1 MTHRPTGPPATDQLI
16 VSEYEYH
23 KYVFSPALNAGLK
36 YGKAENVTF
45 ERLKA
50 DLEKSAEIL
59 KTIRGIREALCD
71 LCEAPTDSH
80 Q

>member
-1 MTHRPTGPPATDQLI
+1 MKDRPNEPPLI
-16 VSEYEYH
+16 VTDHEFH

-50 DLEKSAEIL
+50 DLLQNKQNRENL
-59 KTIRGIREALCD
+59 KAIAGALCEFPPD
-71 LCEAPTDSH
+71 NH